1 MLALNEIVWEESAFF
16 SIKILEEEK
25 IIWKIK

>member
-25 IIWKIK
+25 IFWKK